1 MAVKKL
7 DLQEVVQKKDLTI
20 ELWLLIL
27 EHLAMED
34 I

>member
-1 MAVKKL
+1 MAVKIRL
-7 DLQEVVQKKDLTI
+7 ARGGSKKDLTI

-27 EHLAMED
+27 ERLAMED